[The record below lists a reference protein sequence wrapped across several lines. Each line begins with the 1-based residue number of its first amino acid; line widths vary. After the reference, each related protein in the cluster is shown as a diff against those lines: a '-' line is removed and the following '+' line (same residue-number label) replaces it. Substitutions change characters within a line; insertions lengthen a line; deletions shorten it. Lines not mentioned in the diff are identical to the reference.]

1 MVHLVEEKVFAHFND
16 EVKMASRQWVLDNG
30 MSNHM
35 TGVRGA
41 FTEIDTNVWGT
52 VRFEDGSVVEIEGIG
67 SIILFFLES
76 T

>member
-1 MVHLVEEKVFAHFND
+1 
-16 EVKMASRQWVLDNG
+16 

-52 VRFEDGSVVEIEGIG
+52 VRFKDGSVVEIEGIG
-67 SIILFFLES
+67 SIMLFFLES